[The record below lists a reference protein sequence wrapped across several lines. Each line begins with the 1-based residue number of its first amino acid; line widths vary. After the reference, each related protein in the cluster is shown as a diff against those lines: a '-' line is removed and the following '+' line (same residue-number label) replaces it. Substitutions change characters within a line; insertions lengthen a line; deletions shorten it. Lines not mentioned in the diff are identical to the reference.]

1 MVSVDPGWHT
11 DGVPRGAS
19 GDARDKGAPN
29 LRAMI
34 DDSMTAPRFHLYVSG
49 THCPTEFLEGMFMQ
63 QVDMDAEDDRS
74 LYSSMDTTVNTLLEI
89 EYAAWSTFR
98 TQPDRIY
105 TWDWWSVHRAIPAE
119 DTGWRLLIR
128 VTETDYIPP
137 RTEGFIRRQNQV
149 YIPQGFG
156 W

>member
-1 MVSVDPGWHT
+1 
-11 DGVPRGAS
+11 
-19 GDARDKGAPN
+19 
-29 LRAMI
+29 
-34 DDSMTAPRFHLYVSG
+34 
-49 THCPTEFLEGMFMQ
+49 MQ